1 MSFIFFLLPFL
12 LSIVYNI
19 EVWDSDTLYDYTKK
33 YYLGDNPNKNT
44 NLQHM
49 IIDPE
54 NYLEDAD
61 LSNINSLMGTL
72 YKKLNIQS
80 YIILI
85 SHIKTSHKKDLDIE
99 KFNADIERFVSKF
112 NYIMHRD
119 NSFYE
124 DNMTLTTVFFI
135 KDRKMRMRTG
145 RALRE
150 IIKDKDALN
159 ILNRRRN
166 DLRQENYYSVVNK
179 LINDVYTTYT
189 LNYDYY
195 NSFFYKNEEKIIFT
209 VIFLFISIIIFISYM
224 CYIPE
229 TDREKKIKD
238 FLERNKYNNIKKT
251 FNKTC
256 VICLENFMPE
266 EEKLKIENF
275 LDKKK
280 LKEEKTTFLE
290 CGHQFHEKCI
300 VEWLKN
306 QDKCPLCRIKI
317 KYDKDNDKNEINR
330 NEDERSSFISDSNSR
345 LIDAFDDIIDIQ
357 REAYPH
363 QLNEQQG
370 KRIIATC
377 NNEKNSKSFFGSWNS
392 KSSGN
397 DNDNDF
403 DSFNDGSGG
412 ATSDW

>member
-1 MSFIFFLLPFL
+1 MMPFTFFLLSFL
-12 LSIVYNI
+12 LSVEYVIK
-19 EVWDSDTLYDYTKK
+19 EWDSDILYDYTKK

-44 NLQHM
+44 NLKHM

-54 NYLEDAD
+54 NYLKDAD
-61 LSNINSLMGTL
+61 LSNINSLMETL
-72 YKKLNIQS
+72 YIKFKIQS

-85 SHIKTSHKKDLDIE
+85 SHIKTPFQNYLNIE

-166 DLRQENYYSVVNK
+166 DLRQENYYEVINK
-179 LINDVYTTYT
+179 LINDVYTTYM

-195 NSFFYKNEEKIIFT
+195 NSFFYKNQGKIIFT
-209 VIFLFISIIIFISYM
+209 VILLFISIIIFISYM
-224 CYIPE
+224 NYLPE

-238 FLERNKYNNIKKT
+238 FLEKNKYNNIKKT

-256 VICLENFMPE
+256 VICLDNFMPE

-300 VEWLKN
+300 VEWLKTQN
-306 QDKCPLCRIKI
+306 KCPLCRIKI
-317 KYDKDNDKNEINR
+317 KYDKDNKKNEFNR
-330 NEDERSSFISDSNSR
+330 NDDERSSFINNSDFR

-357 REAYPH
+357 RETYPH
-363 QLNEQQG
+363 QLNERQG
-370 KRIIATC
+370 KRIIDTC
-377 NNEKNSKSFFGSWNS
+377 NNEKNSKW
-392 KSSGN
+392 SSGN
-397 DNDNDF
+397 SYTNDDNDGFDGF
-403 DSFNDGSGG
+403 DSGSGG

>member
-1 MSFIFFLLPFL
+1 MMPFTFFLLPFL
-12 LSIVYNI
+12 LPVECGIK
-19 EVWDSDTLYDYTKK
+19 EWDSDILYDYTKK

-44 NLQHM
+44 NLKHM

-54 NYLEDAD
+54 NYLKDAD
-61 LSNINSLMGTL
+61 LSNINSLMETL
-72 YKKLNIQS
+72 YIKFKIQS

-85 SHIKTSHKKDLDIE
+85 SHIKTPFQNYLNIE

-166 DLRQENYYSVVNK
+166 DLRQENYYEVINK
-179 LINDVYTTYT
+179 LINDVYTTYM

-195 NSFFYKNEEKIIFT
+195 NSFFYKNQGKIIFT
-209 VIFLFISIIIFISYM
+209 VILLFISIIIFISYM
-224 CYIPE
+224 NYLPE

-238 FLERNKYNNIKKT
+238 FLEKNKYNNIKKT

-256 VICLENFMPE
+256 VICLDNFMPE

-300 VEWLKN
+300 VEWLKTQN
-306 QDKCPLCRIKI
+306 KCPLCRIKI
-317 KYDKDNDKNEINR
+317 KYDKDNKKNEFNR
-330 NEDERSSFISDSNSR
+330 NDDERSSFINNSDFR

-357 REAYPH
+357 RETYPH
-363 QLNEQQG
+363 QLNERQG
-370 KRIIATC
+370 KRIIDTC
-377 NNEKNSKSFFGSWNS
+377 NNEKNSKW
-392 KSSGN
+392 SSGN
-397 DNDNDF
+397 SYTNDDNDGFDGF
-403 DSFNDGSGG
+403 DSGSGG

>member
-1 MSFIFFLLPFL
+1 MMPFTFFLLPFL
-12 LSIVYNI
+12 LPVECGIK
-19 EVWDSDTLYDYTKK
+19 EWDSDILYDYTKK

-44 NLQHM
+44 NLKHM

-54 NYLEDAD
+54 NYLKDAD
-61 LSNINSLMGTL
+61 LSNINSLMETL
-72 YKKLNIQS
+72 YIKFKIQS

-85 SHIKTSHKKDLDIE
+85 SHIKTPFQNYLNIE

-166 DLRQENYYSVVNK
+166 DLRQENYYEVINK
-179 LINDVYTTYT
+179 LINDVYTTYM

-195 NSFFYKNEEKIIFT
+195 NSFFYKNQGKIIFT
-209 VIFLFISIIIFISYM
+209 VILLFISIIIFISYM
-224 CYIPE
+224 NYLPE

-238 FLERNKYNNIKKT
+238 FLEKNKYNNIKKT

-256 VICLENFMPE
+256 VICLDNFMPE

-300 VEWLKN
+300 VEWLKTQN
-306 QDKCPLCRIKI
+306 KCPLCRIKI
-317 KYDKDNDKNEINR
+317 KYDKDNKKNEFNR
-330 NEDERSSFISDSNSR
+330 NDDERSSFINNSDFR

-357 REAYPH
+357 RETYPH
-363 QLNEQQG
+363 QLNERQG
-370 KRIIATC
+370 KRIIDTC
-377 NNEKNSKSFFGSWNS
+377 NNEKNSKW
-392 KSSGN
+392 SSGN
-397 DNDNDF
+397 SYTNDDNDGF
-403 DSFNDGSGG
+403 DGFDGGSGG

>member
-1 MSFIFFLLPFL
+1 MMPFTFFLLPFL
-12 LSIVYNI
+12 LPVECGIK
-19 EVWDSDTLYDYTKK
+19 EWDSDILYDYTKK

-44 NLQHM
+44 NLKHM

-54 NYLEDAD
+54 NYLKDAD
-61 LSNINSLMGTL
+61 LSNINSLMETL
-72 YKKLNIQS
+72 YIKFKIQS

-85 SHIKTSHKKDLDIE
+85 SHIKTPFQNYLNIE

-166 DLRQENYYSVVNK
+166 DLRQENYYEVINK
-179 LINDVYTTYT
+179 LINDVYTTYM

-195 NSFFYKNEEKIIFT
+195 NSFFYKNQGKIIFT
-209 VIFLFISIIIFISYM
+209 VILLFISIIIFISYM
-224 CYIPE
+224 NYLPE

-238 FLERNKYNNIKKT
+238 FLEKNKYNNIKKT

-256 VICLENFMPE
+256 VICLDNFMPE

-280 LKEEKTTFLE
+280 LKEEKTTTLE

-300 VEWLKN
+300 VEWLKTQN
-306 QDKCPLCRIKI
+306 KCPLCRIKI
-317 KYDKDNDKNEINR
+317 KYDKDNKKNEFNR
-330 NEDERSSFISDSNSR
+330 NDDERSSFINNSDFR

-357 REAYPH
+357 RETYPH
-363 QLNEQQG
+363 QLNERQG
-370 KRIIATC
+370 KRIIDTC
-377 NNEKNSKSFFGSWNS
+377 NNEKNSKW
-392 KSSGN
+392 SSGN
-397 DNDNDF
+397 SYTNDDNDGF
-403 DSFNDGSGG
+403 DGFDAGSGG

>member
-1 MSFIFFLLPFL
+1 MMPFTFFLLPFL
-12 LSIVYNI
+12 LPVECGIK
-19 EVWDSDTLYDYTKK
+19 EWDSDILYDYTKK

-44 NLQHM
+44 NLKHM

-54 NYLEDAD
+54 NYLKDAD
-61 LSNINSLMGTL
+61 LLNINSLMETL
-72 YKKLNIQS
+72 YIKFKIQS

-85 SHIKTSHKKDLDIE
+85 SHIKTPFQNYLNIE

-166 DLRQENYYSVVNK
+166 DLRQENYYEVINK
-179 LINDVYTTYT
+179 LINDVYTTYM

-195 NSFFYKNEEKIIFT
+195 NSFFYKNQGKIIFT
-209 VIFLFISIIIFISYM
+209 VILLFISIIIFISYM
-224 CYIPE
+224 NYLPE

-238 FLERNKYNNIKKT
+238 FLEKNKYNNIKKT

-256 VICLENFMPE
+256 VICLDNFMPE

-300 VEWLKN
+300 VEWLKTQN
-306 QDKCPLCRIKI
+306 KCPLCRIKI
-317 KYDKDNDKNEINR
+317 KYDKDNKKNEFNR
-330 NEDERSSFISDSNSR
+330 NDDERSSFINNSDFR

-357 REAYPH
+357 RETYPH
-363 QLNEQQG
+363 QLNERQG
-370 KRIIATC
+370 KRIIDTC
-377 NNEKNSKSFFGSWNS
+377 NNEKNSKW
-392 KSSGN
+392 SSGN
-397 DNDNDF
+397 SYTNDDNDGFDGF
-403 DSFNDGSGG
+403 DSGSGG

>member
-1 MSFIFFLLPFL
+1 MMPFTFFLLPFL
-12 LSIVYNI
+12 LPVECGIK
-19 EVWDSDTLYDYTKK
+19 EWDSDILYDYTKK

-44 NLQHM
+44 NLKHM

-54 NYLEDAD
+54 NYLKDAD
-61 LSNINSLMGTL
+61 LSNINSLMETL
-72 YKKLNIQS
+72 YIKFKIQS

-85 SHIKTSHKKDLDIE
+85 SHIKTPFQNYLNIE

-166 DLRQENYYSVVNK
+166 DLRQENYYEVINK
-179 LINDVYTTYT
+179 LINDVYTTYM

-195 NSFFYKNEEKIIFT
+195 NSFFYKNQGKIIFT
-209 VIFLFISIIIFISYM
+209 VILLFISIIIFISYM
-224 CYIPE
+224 NYLPE

-238 FLERNKYNNIKKT
+238 FLEKNKYNNIKKT

-256 VICLENFMPE
+256 VICLDNFMPE

-300 VEWLKN
+300 VEWLKTQN
-306 QDKCPLCRIKI
+306 KCPLCRIKI
-317 KYDKDNDKNEINR
+317 KYDKDNKKNEFNR
-330 NEDERSSFISDSNSR
+330 NDDERSSFINNSDFR

-357 REAYPH
+357 RETYPH
-363 QLNEQQG
+363 QLNERQG
-370 KRIIATC
+370 KRIIDTC
-377 NNEKNSKSFFGSWNS
+377 NNEKNSKW
-392 KSSGN
+392 SSGN
-397 DNDNDF
+397 SYTNDDNDGF
-403 DSFNDGSGG
+403 DGFDAGSGG

>member
-1 MSFIFFLLPFL
+1 MMPFTFFLLPFL
-12 LSIVYNI
+12 LPVECGIK
-19 EVWDSDTLYDYTKK
+19 EWDSDILYDYTKK

-44 NLQHM
+44 NLKHM

-54 NYLEDAD
+54 NYLKDAD
-61 LSNINSLMGTL
+61 LSNINSLMETL
-72 YKKLNIQS
+72 YIKFKIQS

-85 SHIKTSHKKDLDIE
+85 SHIKTPFQNYLNIE

-166 DLRQENYYSVVNK
+166 DLRQENYYEVINK
-179 LINDVYTTYT
+179 LINDVYTTYM

-195 NSFFYKNEEKIIFT
+195 NSFFYKNQGKIIFT
-209 VIFLFISIIIFISYM
+209 VILLFISIIIFISYM
-224 CYIPE
+224 NYLPE

-238 FLERNKYNNIKKT
+238 FLEKNKYNNIKKT

-256 VICLENFMPE
+256 VICLDNLMTE

-300 VEWLKN
+300 VEWLKTQN
-306 QDKCPLCRIKI
+306 KCPLCRIKI
-317 KYDKDNDKNEINR
+317 KYDKDNKKNEFNR
-330 NEDERSSFISDSNSR
+330 NDDERSSFINNSDFR

-357 REAYPH
+357 RETYPH
-363 QLNEQQG
+363 QLNERQG
-370 KRIIATC
+370 KRIIDTC
-377 NNEKNSKSFFGSWNS
+377 NNEKNSKW
-392 KSSGN
+392 SSGN
-397 DNDNDF
+397 SYTNDDNDGF
-403 DSFNDGSGG
+403 DGFDAGSGG